1 VSKLKKKLEDR
12 GAEVLELPLIKIL
25 PSEDKKLIAEI
36 FAGIATYE
44 WAVFTSA
51 NGAREFMRLFF
62 LAFGDIRSFGPMRIA
77 CVGDGTAEVFRNYS
91 LEVEMIPAISTAEN
105 LAKDLVATNSLDSA
119 NVLIVTGNRNREILV
134 QMLEDI
140 GHAIVDTLPIYET
153 DFTDIK
159 DAPDYKKFLK
169 FGADG
174 IIFTSSSTA
183 LSYVEQEE
191 DLVFEDG
198 AIKPIHC
205 SFGPETSK
213 TLRENDLEVKLECI
227 NPSIKEMISKVVAQF
242 GV

>member
-1 VSKLKKKLEDR
+1 
-12 GAEVLELPLIKIL
+12 
-25 PSEDKKLIAEI
+25 
-36 FAGIATYE
+36 
-44 WAVFTSA
+44 
-51 NGAREFMRLFF
+51 MRLFF

>member
-1 VSKLKKKLEDR
+1 
-12 GAEVLELPLIKIL
+12 
-25 PSEDKKLIAEI
+25 
-36 FAGIATYE
+36 
-44 WAVFTSA
+44 
-51 NGAREFMRLFF
+51 
-62 LAFGDIRSFGPMRIA
+62 
-77 CVGDGTAEVFRNYS
+77 
-91 LEVEMIPAISTAEN
+91 MIPEASTAEN

-159 DAPDYKKFLK
+159 NAADFKKFLK
-169 FGADG
+169 VGADG

-198 AIKPIHC
+198 AMVPIHC

-213 TLRENDLEVKLECI
+213 TLRENELEVNLECDS
-227 NPSIKEMISKVVAQF
+227 PSIDQMVLKLVDYFS
-242 GV
+242 